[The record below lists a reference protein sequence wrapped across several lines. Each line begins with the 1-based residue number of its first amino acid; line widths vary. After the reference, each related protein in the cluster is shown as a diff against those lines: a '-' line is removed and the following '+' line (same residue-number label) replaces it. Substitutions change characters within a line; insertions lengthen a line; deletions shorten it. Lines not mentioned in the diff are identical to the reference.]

1 MHSQSRIRKIA
12 RRGVHACHNRE
23 EREPGLLNLSFS
35 LNLSQPRRINSSL
48 KGRYSLK
55 GKGRTKG
62 TGSKRPGLSSPC
74 PTFLIIIKI
83 VSFWGIIYSQSRPRT
98 FVREKQF
105 SIHELSEKGNP
116 PISR

>member
-1 MHSQSRIRKIA
+1 MPFLDMHSQSRIRKIA

-23 EREPGLLNLSFS
+23 EREPGLLNI
-35 LNLSQPRRINSSL
+35 SQPRRVNSSL

-83 VSFWGIIYSQSRPRT
+83 VSFWGIIYSKSRPRT

-105 SIHELSEKGNP
+105 SIHELSERGNP
-116 PISR
+116 AISR